1 MKFKKG
7 VNPFG
12 IRPEL
17 MIGLFVV
24 DNIYKNFGPELV
36 VTSLNDSKHSKTSLH
51 YSGQAADLRTHYF
64 TGSSQVAL
72 VADAIRDALGRN
84 PDYDVVIESDHIH
97 FEYQPKFRSAP

>member
-1 MKFKKG
+1 MKFKEG

-17 MIGLFVV
+17 MIGLIII

-36 VTSLNDSKHSKTSLH
+36 VTSINDSKHSLTSLH

-64 TGSSQVAL
+64 TGATQVSL
-72 VADAIRDALGRN
+72 VAEAIRDALGRN
-84 PDYDVVIESDHIH
+84 PDYDVVIEKDHIH
-97 FEYQPKFRSAP
+97 FEYQPKYRGA